1 MADQLKEYL
10 DNLVTNYLDD
20 ILEDLEVSPGSDLLN
35 RCIGAAEAFRE
46 LGLIDEDLCMKYTGK
61 YTDVYLA
68 TLEEADIFESGLDN
82 SH

>member
-1 MADQLKEYL
+1 MTYDLIIK
-10 DNLVTNYLDD
+10 YLDD
-20 ILEDLEVSPGSDLLN
+20 ILEDLKVSPGSDLMQ

-46 LGLIDEDLCMKYTGK
+46 LNLINDEICDKYIGL

-68 TLEEADIFESGLDN
+68 EIIEIEDIFESGIDK